1 MKAAQT
7 WKGIFAQ
14 SAEATQFW
22 DLVQKTPRRL
32 VCHWKRSVQR
42 SEKNRNWRMSGMWR
56 QFSFSDAEINEIGV
70 YGMMSRDIAGLPRCG
85 VALHTT
91 PIAVRK
97 RRKRLLSRAL
107 VRPSAT

>member
-32 VCHWKRSVQR
+32 VCHWKR
-42 SEKNRNWRMSGMWR
+42 
-56 QFSFSDAEINEIGV
+56 
-70 YGMMSRDIAGLPRCG
+70 
-85 VALHTT
+85 
-91 PIAVRK
+91 
-97 RRKRLLSRAL
+97 
-107 VRPSAT
+107 